1 MRSWA
6 VPDDLKLFPDD
17 AVPPTAPAPQ
27 PEEAAAPRVL
37 TPNRAQ
43 LLLRP
48 LDLEGLLPAEHRAR
62 AVWDFVVGAD
72 LHELYDAIKAREG
85 AVGRAATD
93 PRLLLALWLYATVE
107 GVGSARGLARL
118 CHEPHA
124 YQWLCGGVSTN
135 YHTLADFR
143 VAHSAVL
150 EHLLTAS
157 VATLMA
163 AGLVELKR
171 VAQDGMRVRASAG
184 AASFRRKATLEKCLA
199 EAEAQVA
206 ALRGEL
212 HADPGAAT
220 RREQAARER
229 AASERRE
236 RVAAALK
243 HLPEVEAK
251 KKTAADKAKARASTT
266 DPEGRVMKMAD
277 GGFRPAYN
285 AQLATDTA
293 SQVIIG
299 VAVTNQG
306 NDQGQMGPM
315 LEQVAERCG
324 KLPAEH
330 LADGGFAALDD
341 IEQASAGGTTVYVPV
356 PEPRDP
362 KRDPHCPLPDDS
374 PVLAAWRVRMG
385 TDDAKAIYKERAATA
400 ECVNALARERGLQRV
415 RVRGRAKV
423 LAVVLWYALAHN
435 LLRIV
440 ALTAVTAAALA

>member
-1 MRSWA
+1 M
-6 VPDDLKLFPDD
+6 
-17 AVPPTAPAPQ
+17 
-27 PEEAAAPRVL
+27 L

-43 LLLRP
+43 LELRP
-48 LDLEGLLPAEHRAR
+48 VDLESLLPHNHRAR

-72 LHELYDAIKAREG
+72 LHELYAAIRAVEG
-85 AVGRAATD
+85 GVGRAATD
-93 PRLLLALWLYATVE
+93 PRLLLALWLYATIE
-107 GVGSARGLARL
+107 GVGSARALARL
-118 CHEPHA
+118 CHEHHA
-124 YQWLCGGVSTN
+124 YLWLCGGVPTN

-150 EHLLTAS
+150 ERLLTAS

-163 AGLVELKR
+163 AGVVELKR

-184 AASFRRKATLEKCLA
+184 AASFRRKATLEQCLA
-199 EAEAQVA
+199 AAEAQVA
-206 ALRGEL
+206 TLRAEV

-220 RREQAARER
+220 RREQAAQQRAARER
-229 AASERRE
+229 QE

-243 HLPEVEAK
+243 QLPEVEAK
-251 KKTAADKAKARASTT
+251 KKAADKDKARASTT
-266 DPEGRVMKMAD
+266 DPEARVMKMAD

-293 SQVIIG
+293 SQVIVG

-306 NDQGQMGPM
+306 NDQGQLGPM
-315 LEQVAERCG
+315 VEQVTERCG
-324 KLPAEH
+324 KVPEEH
-330 LADGGFAALDD
+330 LADGGFVSLDD
-341 IEQASAGGTTVYVPV
+341 IEQVSAGGTTVYVPV

-362 KRDPHCPLPDDS
+362 SRDPHCPLPEDS
-374 PVLAAWRVRMG
+374 AVIAAWRIRMG
-385 TDDAKAIYKERAATA
+385 TDEAKAIYKDRAATA

-423 LAVVLWYALAHN
+423 LAVLLWYAVAHN

-440 ALTAVTAAALA
+440 AFTAASAAVMS

>member
-1 MRSWA
+1 
-6 VPDDLKLFPDD
+6 VPDDLLLFPDD
-17 AVPPTAPAPQ
+17 DVAAPPATVAQ
-27 PEEAAAPRVL
+27 PEAAAAPRVL
-37 TPNRAQ
+37 TPNRTQ

-48 LDLEGLLPAEHRAR
+48 LDLESLVPHDHRVR
-62 AVWDFVVGAD
+62 AVWDFVLGAD

-107 GVGSARGLARL
+107 GVGSARALARL
-118 CHEPHA
+118 CREHHA
-124 YQWLCGGVSTN
+124 YQWLCGGVPTN

-143 VAHSAVL
+143 VAHSALL
-150 EHLLTAS
+150 ERLLTAS

-163 AGLVELKR
+163 AGLVEVKR

-184 AASFRRKATLEKCLA
+184 AASFRRKATLEKYLA
-199 EAEAQVA
+199 KAEAQVA

-229 AASERRE
+229 AARERQE
-236 RVAAALK
+236 RVAAALAQ
-243 HLPEVEAK
+243 LPAIEAK
-251 KKTAADKAKARASTT
+251 KKTAADKDKARASTT
-266 DPEGRVMKMAD
+266 DPEARVMKMAD

-285 AQLATDTA
+285 AQFATDTA
-293 SQVIIG
+293 TQVIVG
-299 VAVTNQG
+299 VDVTNQG
-306 NDQGQMGPM
+306 TDQGQLEPM
-315 LEQVAERCG
+315 VAQIAERCG
-324 KLPAEH
+324 KRPDEH
-330 LADGGFAALDD
+330 LADGGFVAKDD
-341 IEQASAGGTTVYVPV
+341 IEQVSAGGTTVYVPV

-385 TDDAKAIYKERAATA
+385 TDDAKAIYKDRAATA
-400 ECVNALARERGLQRV
+400 ECVNALARERGLQRL
-415 RVRGRAKV
+415 RVRGRTKV
-423 LAVVLWYALAHN
+423 LAVLLWYALAHN

-440 ALTAVTAAALA
+440 ALTAVSAAAMT